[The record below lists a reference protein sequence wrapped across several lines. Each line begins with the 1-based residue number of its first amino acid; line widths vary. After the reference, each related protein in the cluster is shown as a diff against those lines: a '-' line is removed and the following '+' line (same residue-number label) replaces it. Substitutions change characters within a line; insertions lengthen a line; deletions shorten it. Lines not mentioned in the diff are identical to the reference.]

1 MAEELS
7 YDDAVL
13 VLRGSL
19 VEAAAN
25 ARVFALRARRGGRLL
40 TARDWAQLA
49 EIEAGL
55 EHDLADTL
63 RLELHAE
70 PWTWLARTGAI
81 YRGAWLALQR
91 EPRLVRGMFE
101 SARNHPVDRWREAAP
116 QLEASL
122 WPFFADRTR
131 YLANTLALALH
142 EPAPFPALIWH
153 PGRRAFRRT
162 NGSAD

>member
-1 MAEELS
+1 MGCQTSRFASFPAVAEELS

-55 EHDLADTL
+55 EHDLDL
-63 RLELHAE
+63 NKMIRRLIVRAE
-70 PWTWLARTGAI
+70 CDI
-81 YRGAWLALQR
+81 
-91 EPRLVRGMFE
+91 
-101 SARNHPVDRWREAAP
+101 
-116 QLEASL
+116 
-122 WPFFADRTR
+122 
-131 YLANTLALALH
+131 
-142 EPAPFPALIWH
+142 
-153 PGRRAFRRT
+153 
-162 NGSAD
+162 